1 MVSQNTRQ
9 GVPTP
14 CHYTLLHDSIEGSTP
29 EMIQKLSYR
38 LCYTFFNFSGPVK
51 VPAPIK
57 YADKLAGLTGEMGN
71 IVPHK
76 RYGDMKGLYFI

>member
-1 MVSQNTRQ
+1 MVSQMTRQ

-14 CHYTLLHDSIEGSTP
+14 CHYTVLHNSIDGSTP

-38 LCYTFFNFSGPVK
+38 LCYSFFNYSGPVK

-57 YADKLAGLTGEMGN
+57 YADKLAGQSGAMNNLK
-71 IVPHK
+71 PHA
-76 RYGDMKGLYFI
+76 RF